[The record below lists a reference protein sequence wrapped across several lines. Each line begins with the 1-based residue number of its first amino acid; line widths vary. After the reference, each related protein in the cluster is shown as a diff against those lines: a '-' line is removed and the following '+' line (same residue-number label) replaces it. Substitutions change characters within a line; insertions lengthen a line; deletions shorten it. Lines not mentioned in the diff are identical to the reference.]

1 MSLKITNEKGLLHLA
16 ASRLNKEKAFWE
28 GWLGQDYQ
36 KSVMPADL
44 FRQGEK
50 VFKEITF
57 SYPAALE
64 QAIDQ
69 LTNKQD
75 TRLRIF
81 YAAVVCLLVH
91 KFTNETKVAFAIP
104 NHEHD
109 PSVPDSP
116 FLVLRI
122 DLDAAWTLRQLLNQV
137 KNAYL
142 QVLDHRAYPLE
153 IFEEPGNNATL
164 FDIFLAVQ
172 DQPENITG
180 HSIRGNLLFSLQ
192 SAGGAL
198 QYNANTYTESKAASM
213 ARYLQHMTALV
224 LNHLDTP
231 IGTLEIILPEE
242 KQRLMQVFNATNVPF
257 DRNKLLIDCFRETV
271 QRFPA
276 RIAVSHNQGS
286 ITYQQ
291 LQHRSAQLA
300 QLLSQGNVRKEVT
313 VAVLFDR
320 SIDFVVCLLA
330 IIKTGAAF
338 VGIDTDMPVNRM
350 LTILQ
355 DAGAAWLITNNSFIT
370 DAAFI
375 ESLSA
380 TSITTVL
387 SIDPLQDL
395 ETKTK
400 TFPFHILDINAVDQQ
415 PVIDPDVRIEP
426 DDLCYQVFSSGSTG
440 KPKGILLHHLG
451 MINHFNGLIRQLA
464 ITEQDVMA
472 QTASCSFD
480 IYVLQM
486 LMPLVAGARI
496 HIMERSVLLDPA
508 ALFTMVTEE
517 TVTLLELVPSHI
529 QVLLNYVQD
538 SPASH
543 FSSLRYLVSNGEQL
557 KTSLAQKWFASFPA
571 IPVVNAYGPAE
582 ASDDVSIHIITKA
595 DESLPIVPIGR
606 PLDNIQLYTVDRFHQ
621 LTPLGVEGELC
632 VAGVAVGKGYLH
644 DPVKTGK
651 AFVNNPFIQDIQAN
665 RDDYVRMYKTG
676 DTALWQEDGT
686 LLYKGRT
693 DFMVK
698 IRGVRIELAEVEA
711 VLMKYKT
718 IANVCVTD
726 YTHQD
731 EKILCAYFEEASPT
745 DLGDL
750 DSFLRSELPDT
761 MIPACLIKLDKI
773 PCNDNGKVDRS
784 KLPAPTPG
792 ASTSD
797 LDLTQ
802 APIKKLWDIWKE
814 VLGSDGAGITLE
826 SNFFQ
831 LGGHSLTAIQLVA
844 HINRKFSINLSIV
857 QVFKLRTFGAIAGL
871 IAAMQEAAPV
881 VLKKADPKPYYHVSS
896 AQRRFYIHHRLYPED
911 LSYNC
916 PQFCIIKGHL
926 DAGRVKQA
934 FEQLMAA
941 HEIFRTSFMV
951 IDNLPRQVVHE
962 QIAFDVLYSECRP
975 EELDQHMAGFVYP
988 FDLDKP
994 GLLRVQLVKYRED
1007 EHLLFVDMHH
1017 IISDEL
1023 SDQIV
1028 LQDFQKA
1035 YAGQTI
1041 TAPAIQ
1047 YKDYAE
1053 WEYAQLT
1060 TNKWVKLEQ
1069 YWLQQFATLPAELQ
1083 LPYDQEEI
1091 NTGITTGNDVTIQL
1105 TREEYRAIHAIL
1117 QQTATTPFAFFLTVF
1132 NLVLKNIT
1140 GSHDIVVGTPVAG
1153 REDIALQ
1160 RVVGLFLN
1168 QLALRNDLAKATTFP
1183 ELLLQVKENTLA
1195 ALAAQVYPFDV
1206 LTAKLGLQGRWKET
1220 PLYKVMFAHLRR
1232 SSQSMVMDGLEL
1244 SPYPVAHHTA
1254 KAALQ
1259 LTILENDQSFE
1270 LVLTVDAG
1278 LFTEATASNLLQYC
1292 KQVLDSIIK
1301 DTDITLAAIP
1311 LPEAEGLVR
1320 KADLKRRA
1328 LTF

>member
-28 GWLGQDYQ
+28 GWLSPNYQ
-36 KSVMPADL
+36 KSVIPGDL

-50 VFKEITF
+50 VFQEITF
-57 SYPAALE
+57 SYPE
-64 QAIDQ
+64 EWVQAIDQ

-75 TRLRIF
+75 NRLRIF
-81 YAAVVCLLVH
+81 YAAVLSLLVH
-91 KFTNETKVAFAIP
+91 KFTNDTKVAFAIP
-104 NHEHD
+104 NHEHN

-116 FLVLRI
+116 FLILQLTLERE
-122 DLDAAWTLRQLLNQV
+122 WTLRQLLNHV

-142 QVLDHRAYPLE
+142 QVLDNRAYPLE
-153 IFEEPGNNATL
+153 IFEESGTSATL

-172 DQPENITG
+172 EQPESIAG
-180 HSIRGNLLFSLQ
+180 HSTRGNVFFKVQ
-192 SAGGAL
+192 SSGGIL
-198 QYNANTYTESKAASM
+198 HYNTNVYTEKKAASI
-213 ARYLQHMTALV
+213 ATYFRHITQLV
-224 LNHLDTP
+224 LNRLDQP
-231 IGTLEIILPEE
+231 IGELEVILPEE
-242 KQRLMQVFNATNVPF
+242 KERVMQVFNATAVPF
-257 DRNKLLIDCFRETV
+257 DRNKLFLDYFKEAV
-271 QRFPA
+271 GRFPD
-276 RIAVSHNQGS
+276 RIAASGYQTS
-286 ITYQQ
+286 TTYQQ

-300 QLLSQGNVRKEVT
+300 QLLYQGEVRMGVV

-320 SIDFVVCLLA
+320 SVDFIATLLA
-330 IIKTGAAF
+330 ILKTGAAF

-355 DAGAAWLITNNSFIT
+355 DSGATWLVTNKSFIA
-370 DAAFI
+370 DAAFT

-380 TSITTVL
+380 TSLTTVL
-387 SIDPLQDL
+387 SIESLQEL
-395 ETKTK
+395 AIETT
-400 TFPFHILDINAVDQQ
+400 TFPFRLLDNRAVDQL
-415 PVIDPDVRIEP
+415 PGIDPNLSINP

-464 ITEQDVMA
+464 ITEKDAMA

-486 LMPLVAGARI
+486 LMPLVTGART

-508 ALFTMVTEE
+508 TLFAMVTSEQL
-517 TVTLLELVPSHI
+517 TLLELVPSHI
-529 QVLLNYVQD
+529 NVLLTHVQD
-538 SPASH
+538 QPAGH
-543 FSSLRYLVSNGEQL
+543 FSTLRYLISNGEQL
-557 KTSLAQKWFASFPA
+557 KTSLAQKWFTSFPA

-595 DESLPIVPIGR
+595 DESLNTVPIGK

-621 LTPLGVEGELC
+621 LSPLGVEGELC
-632 VAGVAVGKGYLH
+632 IAGVAVGKGYLH
-644 DPVKTGK
+644 DPVKTSR
-651 AFVNNPFIQDIQAN
+651 AFVHNPFVQDIKVN
-665 RDDYVRMYKTG
+665 RADYAKMYKTG
-676 DTALWQEDGT
+676 DIALWQEDGS
-686 LLYKGRT
+686 LLYKGRV

-718 IANVCVTD
+718 IVNVCVTD
-726 YTHQD
+726 YTHQE
-731 EKILCAYFEEASPT
+731 EKILCAYFEEGSPT
-745 DLGDL
+745 DLNDL

-784 KLPAPTPG
+784 KLPAPTMG
-792 ASTSD
+792 AAVSD
-797 LDLTQ
+797 LDLSNESV
-802 APIKKLWDIWKE
+802 KKLWDIWKE
-814 VLGSDGAGITLE
+814 VLGSDGAGITQE

-844 HINRKFSINLSIV
+844 HINRKFIVNLSIV
-857 QVFKLRTFGAIAGL
+857 QVFKLRTFGAIAQL
-871 IAAMQEAAPV
+871 IGTLQAAAPML
-881 VLKKADPKPYYHVSS
+881 LKKAAPKPYYHVSS

-926 DAGRVKQA
+926 APQKVKQA
-934 FEQLMAA
+934 FEQLIAA
-941 HEIFRTSFMV
+941 HEVFRTSFTV
-951 IDNLPRQVVHE
+951 IDNMPKQVVHE
-962 QIAFDVLYSECRP
+962 QVAFDILYSECRP
-975 EELDQHMAGFVYP
+975 EEIDQYIANFVYP

-994 GLLRVQLVKYRED
+994 ELLRVQLVKYRED

-1028 LQDFQKA
+1028 LQDFLKA
-1035 YAGQTI
+1035 YAGETI
-1041 TAPAIQ
+1041 AAPAIQ

-1053 WEYAQLT
+1053 WEFAQLSN
-1060 TNKWVKLEQ
+1060 NKWEKLEQ
-1069 YWLQQFATLPAELQ
+1069 YWLRQFAILPAELQ
-1083 LPYDQEEI
+1083 LPYDQQGV
-1091 NTGITTGNDVTIQL
+1091 NTSNTTGNDLTIQL
-1105 TREEYRAIHAIL
+1105 RREEHQSILAIL
-1117 QQTATTPFAFFLTVF
+1117 QQTATTPFAFFLAVF
-1132 NLVLKNIT
+1132 NVALKNMT
-1140 GSHDIVVGTPVAG
+1140 GSNDIVVGTPVSG
-1153 REDIALQ
+1153 REDLALQ
-1160 RVVGLFLN
+1160 PVVGLFLN
-1168 QLALRNDLAKATTFP
+1168 QLALRNNLGMATTFN

-1195 ALAAQVYPFDV
+1195 ALAAQAYPFDV

-1232 SSQSMVMDGLEL
+1232 NNQPIAIEGLEL
-1244 SPYPVAHHTA
+1244 KPYAVPHHTA

-1259 LTILENDQSFE
+1259 LTILENDQQFE

-1278 LFTEATASNLLQYC
+1278 LFSEATAGHILQYY
-1292 KQVLDSIIK
+1292 KKVLDIIIK
-1301 DTDITLAAIP
+1301 DTNITLAAIP
-1311 LPEAEGLVR
+1311 LPEAEGLVK